1 MTTPITLKNMGIKWK
16 KSNAFTPVLKL
27 VNKNNKIVSDI
38 MECIQC
44 HIFGNQKTS
53 QQAPPATTKELKYLK
68 NKNLK
73 KLCIGQTKI
82 F

>member
-1 MTTPITLKNMGIKWK
+1 MGIKWK

-53 QQAPPATTKELKYLK
+53 QQAPPATTKE
-68 NKNLK
+68 
-73 KLCIGQTKI
+73 
-82 F
+82 